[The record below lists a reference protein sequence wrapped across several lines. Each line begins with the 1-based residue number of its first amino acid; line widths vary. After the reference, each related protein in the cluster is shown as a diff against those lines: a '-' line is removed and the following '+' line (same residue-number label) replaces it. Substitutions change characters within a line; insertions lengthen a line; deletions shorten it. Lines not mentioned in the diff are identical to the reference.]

1 MQFVPY
7 VFDRNDKRVD
17 VSIAPMESADA
28 LRTESSPKWQ
38 TAWTSKYL
46 ASEAFEKYA
55 VKVEDELIALGAYE
69 IQENALIA
77 HIVYMEAEPGSNPT
91 IVGEKRKYRG
101 IDRLLIAFGIKLS
114 VDNGFGGDVVLEAK
128 TTRLAEHYAKDFG
141 AVKLPSLS
149 SAAPRFI
156 IADEA
161 AKRIFFSYLE

>member
-7 VFDRNDKRVD
+7 VFDKIGKQ
-17 VSIAPMESADA
+17 VSVTITPMKQADA
-28 LRTESSPKWQ
+28 EQTKDEPRWQ

-46 ASEAFEKYA
+46 TSEAFEKYA
-55 VKVEDELIALGAYE
+55 VKIGEELIALGAYE
-69 IQENALIA
+69 IQENALIV

-91 IVGEKRKYRG
+91 IVGESRKYRG
-101 IDRLLIAFGIKLS
+101 IGRLLIAFGIKLS

-128 TTRLAEHYAKDFG
+128 TTKLAEHYAKDFG

>member
-17 VSIAPMESADA
+17 VSITPMESTDA
-28 LRTESSPKWQ
+28 LQTESSPKWQ
-38 TAWTSKYL
+38 TEWTSEYL

-55 VKVEDELIALGAYE
+55 VKAGEELLALGAYE
-69 IQENALIA
+69 IQENALIV

-91 IVGEKRKYRG
+91 IVGENRKYRG
-101 IDRLLIAFGIKLS
+101 IGRLLIAFGIKLS

-128 TTRLAEHYAKDFG
+128 TTKLAEHYAKDFG

-149 SAAPRFI
+149 SAAQRFI

-161 AKRIFFSYLE
+161 ANRIFFSYLE

>member
-17 VSIAPMESADA
+17 VSITPMESTDA
-28 LRTESSPKWQ
+28 LQTESSPKWQ
-38 TAWTSKYL
+38 TAWTSEYL

-55 VKVEDELIALGAYE
+55 VKAGEELLALGAYE
-69 IQENALIA
+69 IQENALIV
-77 HIVYMEAEPGSNPT
+77 HIVYMEAEPDSNPT
-91 IVGEKRKYRG
+91 IVGENRKYRG
-101 IDRLLIAFGIKLS
+101 IGRLLIAFGIKLS

-128 TTRLAEHYAKDFG
+128 TTKLAEHYAKDFG

>member
-1 MQFVPY
+1 LQFVPY

-17 VSIAPMESADA
+17 VSITPMERADA

-38 TAWTSKYL
+38 TAWTSEYL
-46 ASEAFEKYA
+46 ASETFEKYA
-55 VKVEDELIALGAYE
+55 VRAGEELLALGAYE
-69 IQENALIA
+69 IQENALIV
-77 HIVYMEAEPGSNPT
+77 HIVYMEAEPDSNPT
-91 IVGEKRKYRG
+91 IVGENRKYRG
-101 IDRLLIAFGIKLS
+101 IGRLLIAFGIKLS

>member
-17 VSIAPMESADA
+17 VSITPMESTDA
-28 LRTESSPKWQ
+28 LQTESSPKWQ
-38 TAWTSKYL
+38 TEWTSEYL

-55 VKVEDELIALGAYE
+55 VKAGEELLALGAYE
-69 IQENALIA
+69 IQENALIV
-77 HIVYMEAEPGSNPT
+77 HIVYMEAEPDSNPT
-91 IVGEKRKYRG
+91 IVGENRKYRG
-101 IDRLLIAFGIKLS
+101 IGRLLIAFGIKLS

-128 TTRLAEHYAKDFG
+128 TTKLAEHYAKDFG